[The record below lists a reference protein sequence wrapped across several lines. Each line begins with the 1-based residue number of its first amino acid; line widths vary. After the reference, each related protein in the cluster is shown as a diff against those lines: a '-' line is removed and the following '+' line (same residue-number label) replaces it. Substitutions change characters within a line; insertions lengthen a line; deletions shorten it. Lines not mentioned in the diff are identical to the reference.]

1 VAIRRAVKVAH
12 RQWLGASLVPFAALV
27 VHQLRYMLAFGSN
40 ATSELAD
47 QGHSYM
53 HEVTP
58 WIVLVCCLGFG
69 AFLTR
74 CARVWHTGEAGSRRT
89 SFVRLWL
96 VAATGLVA
104 IYAGQEFLEGLFATG
119 HPSGLVGV
127 FGDGGLWAVP
137 AALAVGAVLALVI
150 RGARR
155 VVALIAERVR
165 RRRPRG
171 LAGPADGG
179 VLRPAPV
186 FVRPCAPLARLSAGR
201 APPVSVVA
209 LTLA

>member
-1 VAIRRAVKVAH
+1 
-12 RQWLGASLVPFAALV
+12 LGASLVPFAALV
-27 VHQLRYMLAFGSN
+27 VHQLRYMLAFGSS

-58 WIVLVCCLGFG
+58 WIVLVCALGFG

-74 CARVWHTGEAGSRRT
+74 CAHAWQTGEARSGRT

-96 VAATGLVA
+96 VAAAGLVTL
-104 IYAGQEFLEGLFATG
+104 YAGQESLEGLFATG

-137 AALAVGAVLALVI
+137 AALAVGAVVAVVV

-155 VVALIAERVR
+155 VVALIAERAR
-165 RRRPRG
+165 RRRRVD
-171 LAGPADGG
+171 LGG
-179 VLRPAPV
+179 VAEGAARRPASV
-186 FVRPCAPLARLSAGR
+186 FVRRCAPLACLCAGR
-201 APPVSVVA
+201 APPVCA
-209 LTLA
+209 RTLTLA